1 MTNSHSLLFLVCF
14 TILFIF
20 LGKAIQ
26 SFDSSTFRYNF
37 LVMMETFHLER
48 TSLDNFILGPFTI
61 NSEQYA
67 RQLVNLSKLGLILKT
82 NLNPSSLSSEI
93 FV

>member
-1 MTNSHSLLFLVCF
+1 
-14 TILFIF
+14 
-20 LGKAIQ
+20 
-26 SFDSSTFRYNF
+26 
-37 LVMMETFHLER
+37 MMETFHLER